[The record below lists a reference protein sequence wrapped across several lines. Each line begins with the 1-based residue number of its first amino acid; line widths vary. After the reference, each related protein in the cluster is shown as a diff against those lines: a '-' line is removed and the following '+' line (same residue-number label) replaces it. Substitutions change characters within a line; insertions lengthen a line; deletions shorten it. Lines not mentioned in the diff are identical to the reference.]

1 MLIQLARFM
10 SDEELHSMED
20 QVVPSDD
27 ENHDAM
33 TTEIEE
39 GSVDTLSSLQVSLKK
54 ARWNVFMFLGI
65 AFLMFAFA
73 LFPMPMNAD
82 FELGTAEKDLGFV
95 WGPSPAGED
104 FMDVPYEV
112 SVAVKQ
118 LPPFTGNITLQVYV
132 LKIDDCTNIEEAS
145 AAESKAQQGNDHDFQ
160 YLSVESP
167 VEGKTYT
174 FDFDLDMG
182 EYCLNVKTVD
192 DYGTVVDPSRT
203 DLTVSGKLWPN
214 QVIAGV
220 PGLIFLGL
228 STFAFIGAQKIG
240 KRVKA
245 LLEDEKLT
253 EEQLVLEE
261 ARRQKIAAGPAGPP
275 KSVAGPGGPPKTV
288 AGPSGAPPSNTQ
300 GPANV
305 AAASTTS
312 VKTGP
317 PPAQSTPVDESIAVA
332 PAQEDGSTFE
342 DAGNGYFYRKMANGG
357 YEQQIYIKNSN
368 GQYIPYQAQ

>member
-1 MLIQLARFM
+1 M
-10 SDEELHSMED
+10 SDEELLSMED
-20 QVVPSDD
+20 QVEPSND
-27 ENHDAM
+27 ENLDADVG
-33 TTEIEE
+33 EE
-39 GSVDTLSSLQVSLKK
+39 EENLETLSSLQESLKK

-95 WGPSPAGED
+95 WGPSLSGED

-132 LKIDDCTNIEEAS
+132 LQIDDCTDIETAS
-145 AAESKAQQGNDHDFQ
+145 AAESKAMMGGDHNFQ
-160 YLSVESP
+160 YQYVESP
-167 VEGKTYT
+167 VEGNTYT

-182 EYCLNVKTVD
+182 EYCLNVKAVD
-192 DYGTVVDPSRT
+192 NDGTVVDPSRT
-203 DLTVSGKLWPN
+203 DLEVNGKLWPN

-228 STFAFIGAQKIG
+228 STFAFVGAQKIG
-240 KRVKA
+240 KKVKS
-245 LLEDEKLT
+245 LLEDDKVT
-253 EEQLVLEE
+253 EEQIVLDE
-261 ARRQKIAAGPAGPP
+261 ARRQKIAAGPGGPP
-275 KSVAGPGGPPKTV
+275 KSVAGPAGPPKAV
-288 AGPSGAPPSNTQ
+288 AGPSGAPPSNTT

-305 AAASTTS
+305 ASAPTES
-312 VKTGP
+312 VKAGP
-317 PPAQSTPVDESIAVA
+317 PPAQSAPVEEPVTVEPA
-332 PAQEDGSTFE
+332 PVQEDGSTFE

-357 YEQQIYIKNSN
+357 YEQQIYIKDAE
-368 GQYIPYQAQ
+368 GQFVPYQAQ

>member
-10 SDEELHSMED
+10 SDEELHSVED

-33 TTEIEE
+33 TTETEE

-112 SVAVKQ
+112 SVAVKK

-145 AAESKAQQGNDHDFQ
+145 AA
-160 YLSVESP
+160 
-167 VEGKTYT
+167 
-174 FDFDLDMG
+174 
-182 EYCLNVKTVD
+182 
-192 DYGTVVDPSRT
+192 
-203 DLTVSGKLWPN
+203 
-214 QVIAGV
+214 
-220 PGLIFLGL
+220 
-228 STFAFIGAQKIG
+228 
-240 KRVKA
+240 
-245 LLEDEKLT
+245 
-253 EEQLVLEE
+253 
-261 ARRQKIAAGPAGPP
+261 
-275 KSVAGPGGPPKTV
+275 
-288 AGPSGAPPSNTQ
+288 
-300 GPANV
+300 
-305 AAASTTS
+305 
-312 VKTGP
+312 
-317 PPAQSTPVDESIAVA
+317 
-332 PAQEDGSTFE
+332 
-342 DAGNGYFYRKMANGG
+342 
-357 YEQQIYIKNSN
+357 
-368 GQYIPYQAQ
+368 